1 MLAVANAPESVT
13 RYDNN
18 MNACPNVPVL
28 GEGSSSSESSD
39 EEVEMAMTGQ
49 AQLSP
54 QEQQQQRL
62 QRQMMKQQREQE
74 KRARANIEFLNRVDS
89 AGKTALHYACKR

>member
-1 MLAVANAPESVT
+1 MAVANAPESVT

-18 MNACPNVPVL
+18 MNAGSNAPVH
-28 GEGSSSSESSD
+28 GDRSSSESSED
-39 EEVEMAMTGQ
+39 EEEMGMGK

-62 QRQMMKQQREQE
+62 QRQMMKQQQEQE
-74 KRARANIEFLNRVDS
+74 KRARANIDFLNRVDA